1 MPTARETQIVVVCGS
16 NTQLREE
23 LSAYP
28 WPEGVHVTVLGFV
41 SNMDEWMSAADCLV
55 TKAGPGTCA

>member
-23 LSAYP
+23 LSETNARQRKIAMQTNALQ
-28 WPEGVHVTVLGFV
+28 EGHSQLHGLLWLGLDTP
-41 SNMDEWMSAADCLV
+41 SLCS
-55 TKAGPGTCA
+55 